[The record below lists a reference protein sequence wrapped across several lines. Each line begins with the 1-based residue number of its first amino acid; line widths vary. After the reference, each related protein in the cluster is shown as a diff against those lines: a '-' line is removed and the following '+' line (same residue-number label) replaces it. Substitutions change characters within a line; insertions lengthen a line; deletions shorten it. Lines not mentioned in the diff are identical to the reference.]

1 MPESKPNGC
10 NLLKQPNQP
19 KTSVIKVSHYS
30 TYHPRAIII
39 HFLYIFYPILEGQKR
54 FLRCFFCKFPPLCM
68 VSIQEQFIIKSGLWW
83 RAYSIYNDF
92 GCGEQAGESD
102 WRGHYVSW
110 CCDDAPHGEHIING
124 LFYCGV
130 ICSRA
135 LTLLRDIHKN
145 YYTVMGWI

>member
-1 MPESKPNGC
+1 MRYKRVV
-10 NLLKQPNQP
+10 L
-19 KTSVIKVSHYS
+19 
-30 TYHPRAIII
+30 
-39 HFLYIFYPILEGQKR
+39 ILEYAMG
-54 FLRCFFCKFPPLCM
+54 LCTRCTRANAFPGP
-68 VSIQEQFIIKSGLWW
+68 
-83 RAYSIYNDF
+83 IYNDF

-135 LTLLRDIHKN
+135 LTLLRDIHKELVYIN
-145 YYTVMGWI
+145 RVDTNDFRYAVLTTDTQWRHKSKKPKILGWYGRTYTLGIGLDFRPCSEGDFLTGCL